1 MKSNLITIGHAGDKP
16 VSLDIEMLLRT
27 RMLVQANSGGGKSW
41 LLRRLAEQLFG
52 RVPVIII
59 DPEGEFA
66 TLRDKF
72 GFVLVGKGGETPADC
87 RSAAL
92 VAHKLLELRA
102 SAVCDLYEM
111 KPFERH
117 RWVKLFLE
125 ACIDAPKNLW
135 RPTVFIGDEFHTFC
149 PEKGAGESEA
159 SEACISLGTRGRKRG
174 FCLIAATQRIGKLRK
189 DLAAELL
196 NVLIGPTFI
205 DIDRKRAAECLGVPG
220 NEVHKFFDEIKV
232 LSPGHFFA
240 LGRAV
245 AMERT
250 RLIVGPV
257 QTTHPEA
264 GATEHA
270 LEAPPTPEAVKAM
283 LPKLADLP
291 KKAEEKAKT
300 ETELRTE
307 IRSLKAQLS
316 ARPIEKTEVVK
327 EKPVEVP
334 VLVDTEL
341 HHIKF
346 AIKNF
351 EAVGKLMQD
360 AKPIMETILRELS
373 KFTVLTGKNKNRW
386 TLECQTP
393 KKPLPPIS
401 ALRGI
406 FKDKPQRENTVIPN
420 TGIITPQQDGELTG
434 PEQRILDAIAWME
447 SIGVNEPEQTAVAF
461 LAGYTFGGGAFNNP
475 KGRLRGLGMVEY
487 RGNNIALTELGR
499 SAAKPQGEPLTTEEL
514 HRRVMDRLPGPEQ
527 RILKPLLEAYPQSMT
542 KNDLAQCAG
551 YTPGAGAFNNP
562 CGRLR
567 SLGLVEYPQP
577 GQIVARSILFLV

>member
-1 MKSNLITIGHAGDKP
+1 MKSNLITIGHADDVP
-16 VSLDIEMLLRT
+16 VSLDIEILLRT

-72 GFVLVGKGGETPADC
+72 GFVLVGKVGETPADC
-87 RSAAL
+87 RSAGL

-196 NVLIGPTFI
+196 NVMVGPTFI
-205 DIDRKRAAECLGVPG
+205 DIDRKRAAECLGVPSG
-220 NEVHKFFDEIKV
+220 DVRQFFDEIKV
-232 LSPGHFFA
+232 LQPGTFFA

-250 RLIVGPV
+250 RLTVGPV

-270 LEAPPTPEAVKAM
+270 LEAPPTPESVKAM

-291 KKAEEKAKT
+291 KAAEERART
-300 ETELRTE
+300 EADLRTE
-307 IRSLKAQLS
+307 IRSLKAQLA
-316 ARPIEKTEVVK
+316 ARPVETVETVK
-327 EKPVEVP
+327 DKLVEVP

-341 HHIKF
+341 VHIKM
-346 AIKNF
+346 ALRNF
-351 EAVGKLMQD
+351 EAVEKLVAQV
-360 AKPIMETILRELS
+360 KPVIETIQREIS
-373 KFTVLTGKNKNRW
+373 KFTERTGKNKNHW
-386 TLECQTP
+386 TLEGQTP
-393 KKPLPPIS
+393 ITRKPIRTGKEAPVITQRTAIPAAIP
-401 ALRGI
+401 RGAH
-406 FKDKPQRENTVIPN
+406 QSIPA
-420 TGIITPQQDGELTG
+420 PR
-434 PEQRILDAIAWME
+434 PEVR
-447 SIGVNEPEQTAVAF
+447 T
-461 LAGYTFGGGAFNNP
+461 
-475 KGRLRGLGMVEY
+475 R
-487 RGNNIALTELGR
+487 
-499 SAAKPQGEPLTTEEL
+499 AA
-514 HRRVMDRLPGPEQ
+514 R
-527 RILKPLLEAYPQSMT
+527 
-542 KNDLAQCAG
+542 
-551 YTPGAGAFNNP
+551 
-562 CGRLR
+562 RLR
-567 SLGLVEYPQP
+567 SE
-577 GQIVARSILFLV
+577 RRRF